1 MSVKTLLY
9 RWLHGLSDAASPD
22 LEVEAELQFHLE
34 MRAQENM
41 RAGMSSAAA
50 WEDARQRF
58 GNLHQIRAIC
68 LRVRRGGPMARTIQI
83 LQHWIYHPMLS
94 VIAMLA
100 MMAGIGASIC
110 YCRAVADTSEL
121 LGLSERIFLL
131 GAFRTWLLTHI
142 QGSHQRG
149 VAEVMIMAGLAI
161 VLVVCAMLIAY
172 LNVVS
177 LVRARFRPAAQGA
190 SKGNHCTI

>member
-22 LEVEAELQFHLE
+22 QEVEAELQFHLE

-41 RAGMSSAAA
+41 RAGMSPAAA

-58 GNLHQIRAIC
+58 GNLRQIRAIC
-68 LRVRRGGPMARTIQI
+68 LRVRRGGPMTKAIQI

-94 VIAMLA
+94 VVAMLA

-121 LGLSERIFLL
+121 LGFSERVFLL
-131 GAFRTWLLTHI
+131 GVFRTWLLTHI
-142 QGSHQRG
+142 KGSPQRG
-149 VAEVMIMAGLAI
+149 VAEVMIMGGLAI
-161 VLVVCAMLIAY
+161 ALVVCAMLIAY